1 MNLLRGI
8 SNDQPLMEWLT
19 KFIFPAEAKNVSPAF
34 VRAGTDLACL
44 EMIRGG
50 TTTFADMYYYES
62 DVAASVDKAGLRAVL
77 GETWLDFPAPGHA
90 NLEESKTVTRAFLE
104 KWKGHP
110 RVTAAIAPHAPYT
123 CSRETLL
130 AARALADEY
139 GAPLLTHVSETQ
151 DEQKQILEKYGK
163 SPAAWLDE
171 IGFLGPRLSIGAR
184 RLALARGP
192 EAPRRAEGQPL
203 AQPRVEHEARLGHRA
218 GRRRPEGGRR
228 RRPRDGRRRRLEQRP
243 RHVRRDGLRREARE
257 GGGPRPDAAHRRP
270 SSSGWRRSTAR
281 RRSASTAS
289 SVRSSRGRR
298 ADLIVVELE
307 NSHAQPVF
315 DLPSTVVYASRAGD
329 VSLTVVDGKVLW
341 DGRARPDA
349 RRGEGPR
356 RGEGV
361 AGEGPEVARREQ
373 REEMSLIVR
382 TIVKKRDGGELSEGE
397 IQDFVDGVTDR
408 TVTDEQAAA
417 LLMAICCRGMTTA
430 ETAALT
436 FAMMRS
442 GDTWDLLPHG
452 FVADKHSTGG
462 VGDKST
468 LVLAPLLAAC
478 GVKTGMMSGRGLG
491 HTGGTLD
498 KLEAIPGFVT
508 GQSRE
513 AFDRLLETVGCA
525 LIAATDTVAP
535 ADRRLYALRD
545 VTGTVESIPLIT
557 ASILSKKLATGAH
570 AVVFDVKT
578 GNGAF
583 MQKPEDAHV
592 LGRALVDTTRA
603 TGRKASG
610 YVTAMDR
617 PVGVAVG
624 NANEVEESIRLLRG
638 DGPADLRENVLLL
651 GADLLVAAGVDGIGE
666 GRPEAAQRG
675 APGRHRA
682 RDVRPRHRGAGREP
696 GRLRRPHA
704 PPAARREARRQG
716 VRRRDDPARRH
727 ARAGAPL
734 DRDRLR
740 PGPQGRRR
748 RPGLGLPR
756 PPEDGGRRGRGRAA
770 PRRRARSANDAAG
783 RLPRPGRGLLRDRLG
798 RGRRGAA
805 PVRRREALGTA
816 RRCRPN
822 GRRRRGPVRTG
833 RGAPARPGG
842 ALARPDLDSRRRSR
856 GAPRRSASGSSG
868 RSAGAP

>member
-1 MNLLRGI
+1 
-8 SNDQPLMEWLT
+8 
-19 KFIFPAEAKNVSPAF
+19 
-34 VRAGTDLACL
+34 
-44 EMIRGG
+44 
-50 TTTFADMYYYES
+50 
-62 DVAASVDKAGLRAVL
+62 
-77 GETWLDFPAPGHA
+77 
-90 NLEESKTVTRAFLE
+90 
-104 KWKGHP
+104 
-110 RVTAAIAPHAPYT
+110 
-123 CSRETLL
+123 
-130 AARALADEY
+130 
-139 GAPLLTHVSETQ
+139 
-151 DEQKQILEKYGK
+151 
-163 SPAAWLDE
+163 
-171 IGFLGPRLSIGAR
+171 
-184 RLALARGP
+184 
-192 EAPRRAEGQPL
+192 
-203 AQPRVEHEARLGHRA
+203 
-218 GRRRPEGGRR
+218 
-228 RRPRDGRRRRLEQRP
+228 
-243 RHVRRDGLRREARE
+243 
-257 GGGPRPDAAHRRP
+257 
-270 SSSGWRRSTAR
+270 
-281 RRSASTAS
+281 
-289 SVRSSRGRR
+289 
-298 ADLIVVELE
+298 
-307 NSHAQPVF
+307 
-315 DLPSTVVYASRAGD
+315 
-329 VSLTVVDGKVLW
+329 
-341 DGRARPDA
+341 
-349 RRGEGPR
+349 
-356 RGEGV
+356 
-361 AGEGPEVARREQ
+361 
-373 REEMSLIVR
+373 MSLIVR

-442 GDTWDLLPHG
+442 GDTWDLSSHG

-651 GADLLVAAGVDGIGE
+651 GADLLVAAGVTESEKD
-666 GRPEAAQRG
+666 
-675 APGRHRA
+675 
-682 RDVRPRHRGAGREP
+682 
-696 GRLRRPHA
+696 
-704 PPAARREARRQG
+704 ARRRLNAALQDGTALETFGRVVSAQG
-716 VRRRDDPARRH
+716 GNPAVCDDIT
-727 ARAGAPL
+727 L
-734 DRDRLR
+734 
-740 PGPQGRRR
+740 
-748 RPGLGLPR
+748 LPR
-756 PPEDGGRRGRGRAA
+756 PVAKHDVKSALAGTVRRVATRELGLLSIEIGCGRARKDDVVDPA
-770 PRRRARSANDAAG
+770 SGFRVLKKTGDSVASGEPLLVVELGPRTSLPEGYLERVAACFE
-783 RLPRPGRGLLRDRLG
+783 
-798 RGRRGAA
+798 
-805 PVRRREALGTA
+805 VGTA
-816 RRCRPN
+816 S
-822 GRRRRGPVRTG
+822 
-833 RGAPARPGG
+833 GAE
-842 ALARPDLDSRRRSR
+842 
-856 GAPRRSASGSSG
+856 APL
-868 RSAGAP
+868 PFVVEKL